1 VNSAISALLVISVA
15 LSACDGNKTGSAA
28 HGSVAGPVALQAP
41 FPPTEAA
48 GDCSLVLYGDSI
60 LNGTY
65 VLAEHAMRHP
75 RNPVAELKAQ
85 RPAWQID
92 DRTQPGQS
100 LAKLAKGFAN
110 DPRSSRVVVIGSG
123 IAEGWSGGSVMSN
136 LPWML
141 DAVRYEGRTPVLTG
155 YARQV
160 PNSFITP
167 DKMAGRDHVDTEAKA
182 LARESDVEFA
192 DLGAA
197 GPVEIVDD
205 VHPTQTYSLRLTGQL
220 IEALD
225 RVAPECSH

>member
-1 VNSAISALLVISVA
+1 MSE
-15 LSACDGNKTGSAA
+15 SAA
-28 HGSVAGPVALQAP
+28 A
-41 FPPTEAA
+41 
-48 GDCSLVLYGDSI
+48 DCSLVLYGDSI
-60 LNGTY
+60 LNGSY
-65 VLAEHAMRHP
+65 VLAEHAMRHV
-75 RNPVAELKAQ
+75 RNPAAELKAQ

-100 LAKLAKGFAN
+100 LAKLAKVFAN

-123 IAEGWSGGSVMSN
+123 IAEGWSGDSVMSN

-141 DAVRYEGRTPVLTG
+141 EAVRYEGRTPVLTG

-182 LARESDVEFA
+182 LAGKSGVEFA
-192 DLGAA
+192 DFGAA
-197 GPVEIVDD
+197 GPVETVDD
-205 VHPTQTYSLRLTGQL
+205 VHPTQTYSLRLTGKL

>member
-1 VNSAISALLVISVA
+1 MS
-15 LSACDGNKTGSAA
+15 K
-28 HGSVAGPVALQAP
+28 
-41 FPPTEAA
+41 EAA
-48 GDCSLVLYGDSI
+48 DDCSLVLYGDSI

-100 LAKLAKGFAN
+100 LAKLAKNFAN

-123 IAEGWSGGSVMSN
+123 IAEGWSGGSVMSS

-141 DAVRYEGRTPVLTG
+141 EAVRYEGRTPVLTG

-167 DKMAGRDHVDTEAKA
+167 DKMAGRDRVDAEAKA

-192 DLGAA
+192 DFGAA
-197 GPVEIVDD
+197 GPVGIVDD